1 MDNILY
7 SNSLVFSVIGNLANK
22 PELFSNNPD
31 VLNDEL
37 FMNDFHKVV
46 FNAIQNM
53 YYSGENVKEINVL
66 DVETYLGDFP
76 KYYQEWKQGNGVEWL
91 DEAKKNANISLFDEG
106 LNTLNK
112 YHLLRTYDSKGIDIH
127 DLYRY
132 DGTDEE
138 RTEDFKHLKEM
149 PIEDIMEHYTQKVID
164 VRESFDNG
172 NDTIVKFNLSDDIE
186 DLVNKLQEQPEMGL
200 PFSSKYYNELFR
212 GMRGGKYLLRSAESG
227 SGKTRQAMKDMLYIS
242 ATERYIPGTGAWQD
256 LGPAVPTLIISTE
269 LNKIELQTIAL
280 GYITGMT
287 SSYIEN
293 GNFKVGE
300 KDRLEHGIE
309 VIKES
314 NIHFV
319 YIDDFSA
326 NDIQMLIEEH
336 VMKYDVKAVVF
347 DYIQSTPKLTRN
359 MQDGYGH
366 ELREDEVLAGLSR
379 RLKFLAEKYDIFV
392 MSSTQLNGKSKD
404 DSLYNSRDAN
414 AIRGSRAVVDKVDY
428 GIIVAR
434 PTPSDLKA
442 LQKSVKKIGFNDEPN
457 YATFVFKNR
466 AGLDHI
472 IIWSKNNLGNMN
484 DEVLY
489 ITDYNYNLVEDIKG
503 IEAVV
508 SYDDEYEEEIEETI
522 DF

>member
-1 MDNILY
+1 
-7 SNSLVFSVIGNLANK
+7 
-22 PELFSNNPD
+22 
-31 VLNDEL
+31 
-37 FMNDFHKVV
+37 
-46 FNAIQNM
+46 
-53 YYSGENVKEINVL
+53 
-66 DVETYLGDFP
+66 
-76 KYYQEWKQGNGVEWL
+76 
-91 DEAKKNANISLFDEG
+91 
-106 LNTLNK
+106 
-112 YHLLRTYDSKGIDIH
+112 
-127 DLYRY
+127 
-132 DGTDEE
+132 
-138 RTEDFKHLKEM
+138 
-149 PIEDIMEHYTQKVID
+149 
-164 VRESFDNG
+164 
-172 NDTIVKFNLSDDIE
+172 
-186 DLVNKLQEQPEMGL
+186 
-200 PFSSKYYNELFR
+200 
-212 GMRGGKYLLRSAESG
+212 
-227 SGKTRQAMKDMLYIS
+227 
-242 ATERYIPGTGAWQD
+242 
-256 LGPAVPTLIISTE
+256 
-269 LNKIELQTIAL
+269 
-280 GYITGMT
+280 
-287 SSYIEN
+287 
-293 GNFKVGE
+293 
-300 KDRLEHGIE
+300 
-309 VIKES
+309 
-314 NIHFV
+314 
-319 YIDDFSA
+319 
-326 NDIQMLIEEH
+326 
-336 VMKYDVKAVVF
+336 MKYDVKAVVF

-484 DEVLY
+484 DEVLF